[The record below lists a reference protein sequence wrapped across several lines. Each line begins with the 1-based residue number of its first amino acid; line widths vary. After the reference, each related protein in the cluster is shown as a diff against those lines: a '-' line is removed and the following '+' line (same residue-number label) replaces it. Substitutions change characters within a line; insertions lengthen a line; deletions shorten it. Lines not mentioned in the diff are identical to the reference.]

1 MATLTDRTRERLE
14 TAGYTGAGVNLLV
27 TEAVLGREV
36 HLPGKLDA
44 RAEIA
49 RQHARDTL
57 TDLRARTE
65 PVAER
70 LAERL
75 PEKVAEVVTTRSRA
89 VWERLGVPTPGTDTT
104 SDTDGTTA

>member
-1 MATLTDRTRERLE
+1 MPTLVDKTRERLE

-36 HLPGKLDA
+36 HLPGKLDE

-57 TDLRARTE
+57 SDLRARTE
-65 PVAER
+65 PVTDR
-70 LAERL
+70 LVERL
-75 PEKVAEVVTTRSRA
+75 PDKVAETVAARRRA
-89 VWERLGVPTPGTDTT
+89 LWERLGVPAPETAGETTD
-104 SDTDGTTA
+104 A